1 MCKSMS
7 LREKLRQLN
16 QLTEDANPEEAISSW
31 RETVASLY
39 AKVRQFLAEYER
51 DGLVQ
56 FETRVVSRSEDVLG
70 TYDIDMLLV
79 HMGLRAVVFSPVAR
93 YDLGGDGRADM
104 YVQGH
109 VGQALRLRWLAS
121 PAPDGTWAI
130 ELKSPRSNARTK
142 QTRPL
147 AKLTIEEGLD
157 LLLG

>member
-1 MCKSMS
+1 
-7 LREKLRQLN
+7 
-16 QLTEDANPEEAISSW
+16 
-31 RETVASLY
+31 
-39 AKVRQFLAEYER
+39 
-51 DGLVQ
+51 
-56 FETRVVSRSEDVLG
+56 VVSRSEDVLG

-109 VGQALRLRWLAS
+109 MGQALRLRWFAS
-121 PAPDGTWAI
+121 PAPNGTWAN
-130 ELKSPRSNARTK
+130 ELKSPRSNACTK

-147 AKLTIEEGLD
+147 TKLTIEEGLD